1 METMTQNVLL
11 LEDDHIESKKIQD
24 SLGEFGLIV
33 TASRSFDEVVKNF
46 DHSDYSLVLIDTLDE
61 PAKALDM
68 TRWIR
73 QKSTVPIIMFVDRMK
88 HMNESMCLKAGAD
101 DYVSKPINHQVLTL
115 RVNQQLGRV
124 NGKNLFESQ
133 LLSHGELTLDLE
145 TCDFWVGQT
154 LVPLTK
160 TEFYL
165 MRYFLSKPE
174 RVFTRPQLL
183 AAMNIRDGIGSDH
196 LIDTHLSRLRVKI
209 RNNNGQNY
217 FYAVRGLGVKLSGT
231 R

>member
-1 METMTQNVLL
+1 MTSNVLL

-145 TCDFWVGQT
+145 TCDFWVEWPHQ
-154 LVPLTK
+154 VH
-160 TEFYL
+160 
-165 MRYFLSKPE
+165 S
-174 RVFTRPQLL
+174 
-183 AAMNIRDGIGSDH
+183 H
-196 LIDTHLSRLRVKI
+196 H
-209 RNNNGQNY
+209 
-217 FYAVRGLGVKLSGT
+217 
-231 R
+231 